1 MNRLKIF
8 VMNNPAEIFTTYV
21 SILDV
26 MNFLNRTGRFGI
38 FSILAVKG
46 DKSLWIE
53 KATTPQELITK
64 LNDFS
69 QKQ

>member
-26 MNFLNRTGRFGI
+26 MNFLNRTGRLGI

-53 KATTPQELITK
+53 KANNPNELMSK

>member
-46 DKSLWIE
+46 DRSLWIE